1 MHLLTLLIVIP
12 LTPLNESPTR
22 NRPNLRTNLSGNE
35 SKTAIKKSNR
45 PSIASNSAF
54 QRFHNSIL
62 NANNNSDNVSSSTK
76 TQPRKLN
83 LVNNGTIAFSRDENG
98 SIQNDATVLHKAH
111 KILQYV
117 S

>member
-1 MHLLTLLIVIP
+1 MNLVLMNP
-12 LTPLNESPTR
+12 NEP
-22 NRPNLRTNLSGNE
+22 RPNLCHIEHSGND

-62 NANNNSDNVSSSTK
+62 NANNTENVSSSTK

-98 SIQNDATVLHKAH
+98 STQNDANVLHKAH

-117 S
+117 SSFR